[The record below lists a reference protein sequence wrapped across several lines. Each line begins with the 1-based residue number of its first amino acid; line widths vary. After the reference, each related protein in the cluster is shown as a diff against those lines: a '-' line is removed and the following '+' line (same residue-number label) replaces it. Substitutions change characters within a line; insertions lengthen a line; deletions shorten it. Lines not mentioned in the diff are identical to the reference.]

1 MIISASRRTDIP
13 TYYSEW
19 FFNRLKE
26 RFVLVR
32 NPINIHQVGKI
43 DLSPDVVDCIVFW
56 TKNPLPMLDKLSN
69 LKDYDYYFQFTLNSY
84 GKDIEPNVPSK
95 NDKLID
101 IFKKLSDI
109 IGAER
114 VIWRYDPILINKK
127 YTIDY
132 HIKYFE
138 TIAKRLSNYTEKCTI
153 SFLDFYPKIRSN
165 IVSYEIACI
174 SDNEKRLIAKEL
186 STIAF
191 SHGLKMDTCAEGIEL
206 GDLGISHARCID
218 DRLISRI
225 TGTKINV
232 DKDKNQR
239 LECGCV
245 SSIDIGLY
253 NTCLNGCKY
262 CYANHRQNTVK
273 KNASLYDKD
282 SPLLCS
288 KLDDSDKIYVRKVE
302 SLKDNQMS
310 FLPSNE

>member
-13 TYYSEW
+13 SYYSEC

-26 RFVLVR
+26 RYVLVR
-32 NPINIHQVGKI
+32 NPINIHQVSKI

-56 TKNPLPMLDKLSN
+56 TKNPSPMLDKLGN
-69 LKDYDYYFQFTLNSY
+69 LNDYNYYFQFTLNSY

-101 IFKKLSDI
+101 VFKKLSDR
-109 IGAER
+109 IGPER
-114 VIWRYDPILINKK
+114 VVWRYDPILINKK

-132 HIKYFE
+132 HIKYFG
-138 TIAKRLSNYTEKCTI
+138 TIAKHLSNYTEKCTI
-153 SFLDFYPKIRSN
+153 SFLDFFPKIKSN
-165 IVSYEIACI
+165 INRYKITSI

-186 STIAF
+186 SSIAF
-191 SHGLKMDTCAEGIEL
+191 SYGLIMDTCAEGIEL
-206 GDLGISHARCID
+206 GNMGISNARCID

-225 TGTKINV
+225 TGAKINV

-239 LECGCV
+239 QECGCV

-253 NTCLNGCKY
+253 NTCLNSCKY
-262 CYANHRQNTVK
+262 CYANYSQNTVK
-273 KNASLYDKD
+273 KNASLYDKN

-288 KLDDSDKIYVRKVE
+288 KLDDKDKIYVRKVE

-310 FLPSNE
+310 FLLE

>member
-13 TYYSEW
+13 SYYSEW
-19 FFNRLKE
+19 FINRLKE

-32 NPINIHQVGKI
+32 NPINIHQVSKI
-43 DLSPDVVDCIVFW
+43 GLSPDVVDCIVFW
-56 TKNPLPMLDKLSN
+56 TKNPTPMLDKLGN
-69 LKDYDYYFQFTLNSY
+69 LNDYDYYFQFTLSSY

-101 IFKKLSDI
+101 TFKKLSDR

-114 VIWRYDPILINKK
+114 VIWRYDPILTNKK

-132 HIKYFE
+132 HVKYFE
-138 TIAKRLSNYTEKCTI
+138 TMAKHLSNYTEKCTI
-153 SFLDFYPKIRSN
+153 SFLDFYPKIKSN
-165 IVSYEIACI
+165 IISYEITAI
-174 SDNEKRLIAKEL
+174 SDKEKIVIAKEL
-186 STIAF
+186 SSIAF
-191 SHGLKMDTCAEGIEL
+191 SYGLKIDTCAEGIEL

-225 TGTKINV
+225 TGSKINLE
-232 DKDKNQR
+232 KDKNQR
-239 LECGCV
+239 QECGCV

-253 NTCLNGCKY
+253 NTCMNGCKY
-262 CYANHRQNTVK
+262 CYANHSSKVVN
-273 KNASLYDKD
+273 KNSSLYDRN

-288 KLDDSDKIYVRKVE
+288 KLDDKDKIYVRKVE

-310 FLPSNE
+310 FLTGDE